1 MVNSKVQHILAAIAI
16 SCALGLPTAATAA
29 EKKHG
34 LSAFGDLAYPAD
46 FKHFKYVNPDAPK
59 GGRLATI
66 GTASILTFNSFN
78 PFVVRDDA
86 AQGLGFLFDSL
97 MVRAQDEPDAVYG
110 LIAHS
115 AEVADDK
122 RSVTF
127 YLRPEA
133 KFRNGTPVTAKDVV
147 FTFEKLR
154 DPAKA
159 HPGYASP
166 LRDVAK
172 AEAIDPL
179 TVRFEFQGENLRDLP
194 QIVAGLPILAKASYD
209 TVDFYKPSLEPP
221 MASGPY
227 EIGPY
232 KAGTNITYKRRAD
245 YWAKDLPVNRGRYNF
260 DEIRYEYYRDRTAGL
275 EAFKAGAYDLREE
288 FTSKSWATEYNIPQV
303 RDGKIKLAT
312 LPDGR
317 PAGAQGWFI
326 NTRRGQFTDV
336 RVRKALDYAFD
347 FEWCNRNLFYGL
359 YQRTHSFFANS
370 DLEAKGLPS
379 EAELKILEA
388 YRDKLPPEVFGEPYS
403 PPVSDGSG
411 RDRRQLTLASNLLT
425 EAGWTVN
432 NQGIRVNGKGEVL
445 ALELLMDDPGLEKV
459 FSFYIEKL
467 KSLGVQAT
475 IRNVDSAQY
484 QLRLKEFDFDLD
496 VSRFALDPTPGPEMR
511 LFWSSEAAATKA
523 SRNLAGIADPI
534 VDALI
539 DQMLNATSRDE
550 LRNVARA
557 IDRILRAGH
566 YWVPQWNKA
575 AHNLAFWDRFSWPAT
590 KATYDRGVEDTW
602 WWDAEKAAKLKP

>member
-1 MVNSKVQHILAAIAI
+1 VVKTQCPFVAGIVAVL
-16 SCALGLPTAATAA
+16 CALTCSAASA

-34 LSAFGDLAYPAD
+34 LSAFGDLGYPAD
-46 FKHFKYVNPDAPK
+46 FKHYNYVNPDAPK

-66 GTASILTFNSFN
+66 GTASVLTFNSFN
-78 PFVVRDDA
+78 PFILRDDP
-86 AQGLGFLFDSL
+86 AQGLEFLFDSL
-97 MVRAQDEPDAVYG
+97 MTRAQDEPDAMYG

-122 RSVTF
+122 RAVTF

-133 KFRNGTPVTAKDVV
+133 RFRDGTPVTAEDVV
-147 FTFEKLR
+147 FSFEKLR
-154 DPAKA
+154 DPVQA
-159 HPGYASP
+159 HPSYAGP

-172 AEAIDPL
+172 AEAVDAL
-179 TVRFEFQGENLRDLP
+179 TVRFEFRGENVRDLP
-194 QIVAGLPILAKASYD
+194 QIVAGLPILSKASYA

-227 EIGPY
+227 EVGPY
-232 KAGTNITYKRRAD
+232 KPGTNITYKRRAD
-245 YWAKDLPVNRGRYNF
+245 YWAKDLPVNRGRFNF

-288 FTSKSWATEYNIPQV
+288 FTSKSWATEYSIPQV

-326 NTRRGQFTDV
+326 NTRRGKFADLRLRQ
-336 RVRKALDYAFD
+336 ALDYAFD
-347 FEWCNRNLFYGL
+347 FEWCNKNLFYGL

-370 DLEAKGLPS
+370 DLEAKGPPS
-379 EAELKILEA
+379 AAELKILEPF
-388 YRDKLPPEVFGEPYS
+388 RDKLLPEIFDEPYS

-411 RDRRQLTLASNLLT
+411 RDRRQLTVASKLLA

-432 NQGIRVNGKGEVL
+432 DQGMRVDDKGEPLV
-445 ALELLMDDPGLEKV
+445 LELLMEEPGLEKI
-459 FSFYIEKL
+459 FSFYVEKL
-467 KSLGVQAT
+467 KSLGIQAS
-475 IRNVDSAQY
+475 IRNIDAAQY
-484 QLRLKEFDFDLD
+484 QVRLKEFDFDLD
-496 VSRFALDPTPGPEMR
+496 MSRFALDATPGPEMR
-511 LFWSSEAAATKA
+511 LFWSSEAAATKG
-523 SRNLAGIADPI
+523 SRNLAGIADPV
-534 VDALI
+534 VDILI
-539 DQMLNATSRDE
+539 DQMLKAGSRDE

-557 IDRILRAGH
+557 VDRILRAGH

-575 AHNLAFWDRFSWPAT
+575 AHNIAFWDRFSWPAT
-590 KATYDRGVEDTW
+590 KPIYDRGVEDTW